1 MLHTIMECEYMYYL
15 RYVKRVVLKETSPSL
30 YGTAIHRAIKN
41 GYDGNLAREDWA
53 KAFKREWMSLTSNKD
68 VVLNGEGEYLKKFKD
83 GQQMLLDYYDKFVK
97 RHKPPQST
105 ELFFGRD
112 QGITLGKHVLIGVID
127 QIDSKDRI
135 IDYKSGAKPTS
146 QRLDMDLQ
154 FTIYSY
160 VYRQMFGKPEGA
172 LLLRHL
178 GTMKDMSTTREESD
192 YALLLGEV
200 DKIEAKLSVKNP
212 VYVRNLDRGCAD
224 CYFIEQCLGKERRI
238 GRFAY
243 SSK

>member
-1 MLHTIMECEYMYYL
+1 MYYL
-15 RYVKRVVLKETSPSL
+15 RYIKKVILKETSPSI

-53 KAFKREWMSLTSNKD
+53 KAFKREWMNLTSNKD

-97 RHKPPQST
+97 RHKPPQAT

-112 QGITLGKHVLIGVID
+112 QGIKLGSHVLIGVID
-127 QIDSKDRI
+127 QIDAKNRI
-135 IDYKSGAKPTS
+135 IDYKSGAKPTTA
-146 QRLDMDLQ
+146 RLDMDLQ

-160 VYRQMFGKPEGA
+160 VYRQMFGKPEEG

-178 GTMKDMSTTREESD
+178 GTMKDMPTTRTESD
-192 YALLLGEV
+192 YALLLEEV
-200 DKIEAKLSVKNP
+200 DKIEIKLNASNL

-224 CYFIEQCLGKERRI
+224 CYFLEECLGKERKI
-238 GRFAY
+238 GRFTR
-243 SSK
+243 S